1 MAKLRLI
8 AKMRKREKTQLEGH
22 FATVPLAKDKFLRK
36 KKGSFMNP
44 QNCQHKSCTYVKSKE
59 N

>member
-22 FATVPLAKDKFLRK
+22 FATVPLAKGKFLRK

-44 QNCQHKSCTYVKSKE
+44 QNSAQEVHICQI
-59 N
+59 